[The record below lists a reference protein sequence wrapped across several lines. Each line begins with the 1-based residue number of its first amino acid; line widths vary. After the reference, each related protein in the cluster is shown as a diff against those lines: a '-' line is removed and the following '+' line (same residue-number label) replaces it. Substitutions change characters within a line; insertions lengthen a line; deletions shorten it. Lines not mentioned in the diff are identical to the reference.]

1 MIKVGFYILLS
12 SVTAESRNLNSK
24 YNYKLNINKYFHD
37 VFLLELTDVFK
48 DEAKNLQNKVES
60 KVNNVEN
67 GLTNSYNDIKDKI
80 LPGKVDN
87 VQDEYGTSSE
97 NVQDDFDTILLDG
110 NGENKT
116 AVLNNQEDLITELQ
130 DVLWKIYGSFSGQS
144 CLFHEE
150 CLSVASYCNVVVMA
164 NYGSD
169 INQLSI
175 MEDIKGECHPRFWIW
190 IVVAAVGILMI
201 GLTVCCFSCCSF
213 PQCSE
218 RFVMCLYLCHTKWI

>member
-1 MIKVGFYILLS
+1 M
-12 SVTAESRNLNSK
+12 
-24 YNYKLNINKYFHD
+24 NINKYFHD

-60 KVNNVEN
+60 RVNNVEN
-67 GLTNSYNDIKDKI
+67 GLTNSYNDIKDKL

-116 AVLNNQEDLITELQ
+116 TVLNNQEDLITELQ

-144 CLFHEE
+144 CLFHEQ
-150 CLSVASYCNVVVMA
+150 CLSVTSYCNVVVMA

-201 GLTVCCFSCCSF
+201 GLTVCCFSCCSI

-218 RFVMCLYLCHTKWI
+218 RFVMCFCAFVIQNLNFSALILDITKT

>member
-12 SVTAESRNLNSK
+12 SVTAESLNLNSK

-67 GLTNSYNDIKDKI
+67 GLTNSYNDIKDKL
-80 LPGKVDN
+80 LPGKV
-87 VQDEYGTSSE
+87 E

-116 AVLNNQEDLITELQ
+116 TVMNNQEDLITELQ

-218 RFVMCLYLCHTKWI
+218 RFVMCLYLCYTKWI